1 MRSLILALACLAPIV
16 AADRLEVHEWG
27 TLTTLAT
34 PQGMQLR
41 WELLAVDG
49 LPAFVHRRFAGDPL
63 LRFDKGMPALARMET
78 PVLYFYPSAPMRA
91 AVEVTFPAGLVTEWY
106 PAAARTASRRELR
119 NASVGR
125 YGLGGDRVRWDVD
138 LAPGSA
144 ALPVLRPDDPHT
156 AHYHAARV
164 GAAATV
170 SASGTAGTEREGHI
184 FYRGV
189 ADLATPVSARIEGGS
204 LLLTNE
210 GDDAVGALVAI
221 EVDGQR
227 MRSAELGGLAGG
239 GEGAIAIDAAPWVP
253 AGQAVAALGRQLAER
268 LTETGLSADEA
279 SAMVATWRDHW
290 LREPGLRVLALLPQ
304 SWTDRVL
311 PLRVAPAP
319 DRIVRTM
326 VARLEI
332 ATEAEVGAARHAL
345 AELVAGRAVDP
356 VLLAAIAKRPRFW
369 RPIVLASPADDAQ
382 RRQLAKLLDL
392 IDPAPEKPAAHP

>member
-1 MRSLILALACLAPIV
+1 MRSLILALACLAPAA

-34 PQGMQLR
+34 PQGVQLR

-138 LAPGSA
+138 LVPGSA
-144 ALPVLRPDDPHT
+144 ALPVLRPEDPHA

-189 ADLATPVSARIEGGS
+189 ADLATPVTARIDGGS
-204 LLLTNE
+204 LLLANE
-210 GDDAVGALVAI
+210 GDDAVGALVAV

-227 MRSAELGGLAGG
+227 MRSAELAGLAGG
-239 GEGAIAIDAAPWVP
+239 GEGAIAIGAAPWVP
-253 AGQAVAALGRQLAER
+253 AEQAVAALVRRLAER
-268 LTETGLSADEA
+268 LAETGLTADEA
-279 SAMVATWRDHW
+279 AAMVATWRDHW

-319 DRIVRTM
+319 DRVVRTM

-332 ATEAEVGAARHAL
+332 ATETEMRGARQAL
-345 AELVAGRAVDP
+345 AALVAGRAVDP
-356 VLLAAIAKRPRFW
+356 ALLAGIAKRPRFW
-369 RPIVLASPADDAQ
+369 RPIVMSSPEDDAQ
-382 RRQLAKLLDL
+382 RRQLGRLLEL
-392 IDPAPEKPAAHP
+392 VEPARQEPATQP